1 MIYKAIF
8 WDADGVVLKS
18 SRLFS
23 ERLEIDYGIKTEILQ
38 PFFAG
43 IFKQCSIGK
52 ADLKEELSKV
62 ISEWGWKGT
71 VEELMEY
78 WFTKGTEVDQT
89 VLDYV
94 QMIRDTGVRSF
105 MTTDQE
111 RYRGAYLQN
120 LLGNHKPFERVF
132 YSGQI
137 GAVKK
142 DPAYYEHV
150 HEVINHTSTG
160 MSSLI
165 SKENI
170 LVIDDGDKNIETA
183 KALGFNTHF
192 YTSLENLKQ
201 FLSE

>member
-1 MIYKAIF
+1 MNYKAIF
-8 WDADGVVLKS
+8 WDADGVVLRS

-23 ERLEIDYGIKTEILQ
+23 EQLKIDYGIKTEVLQ
-38 PFFAG
+38 PFFTG
-43 IFKQCSIGK
+43 IFRQCSIGK
-52 ADLKEELSKV
+52 ADLKEELFKV
-62 ISEWGWKGT
+62 IGEWGWKGT

-78 WFTKGTEVDQT
+78 WFTKGTEVDRS

-94 QMIRDTGVRSF
+94 QMIRDTGVRCF

-111 RYRGAYLQN
+111 KYRGEYLQG

-150 HEVINHTSTG
+150 YEVLNHASTG
-160 MSSLI
+160 MSPLI
-165 SKENI
+165 SKEDI
-170 LVIDDGDKNIETA
+170 LVIDDGEKNIETA
-183 KALGFNTHF
+183 NALGFVTHF
-192 YTSLENLKQ
+192 YTNLENLRG